1 MSPALARSRQRLRL
15 VTATGDR
22 GTNSLQAL
30 ILTPLL
36 LLMLGAVFVIG
47 RTVVAES
54 AVEQAASSAAR
65 TASLAR
71 SAPQARA
78 AAGDEAR
85 ARLTQQDL
93 DCAGVAVDVDTS
105 GYALPTG
112 TPATV
117 TVTVSCTVALADLS
131 VPGVPGSTIRRAQA
145 TSPLDTYRERGR

>member
-1 MSPALARSRQRLRL
+1 MSQALHRARARLRL
-15 VTATGDR
+15 VTSTRDR
-22 GTNSLQAL
+22 GANSLQAL

-36 LLMLGAVFVIG
+36 LVMVGAVFVIG
-47 RTVVAES
+47 RAVVAEA

-71 SAPQARA
+71 TAPQARA

-93 DCAGVAVDVDTS
+93 DCAAVDVDVDTS
-105 GYALPTG
+105 GYAVPIG

-117 TVTVSCTVALADLS
+117 TVTVTCTVALADLS
-131 VPGVPGSTIRRAQA
+131 VPGVPGTTTRQAEA